1 MCQDVSLIKGKRIQ
15 TYLNLNDN
23 LVTREHIKSI
33 QVRESSIRMINV
45 LSSNY
50 IVHMHA

>member
-15 TYLNLNDN
+15 TYLYLNDN
-23 LVTREHIKSI
+23 LVTSEHIKSI